1 MSENIK
7 KGIRNWLQ
15 ESPVNYGLSI
25 MADTDHELYAIKN
38 RIWWRGD
45 CNELEQMY
53 QQNSQFADR
62 NKFWAC
68 KSSPGM
74 DMRKLHV
81 GIPSL
86 MVRVLVNI
94 VMNDMN
100 DFEFKD
106 QKNADI
112 WEQIAKENRFN
123 KLMDKALS
131 ETLVVGDGAF
141 KIVINTMAS
150 EYPIIQWY
158 PGDLIDIVH
167 EYGRLKEIVFK
178 TLYEMKGRRYV
189 LHERYGYGY
198 VESNLYV
205 DEKEVPLNAIDET
218 SGLQPRIEYQDK
230 IMLAAPLMVYDSA
243 KFEGRGGS
251 IFDGKLDSF
260 DALDETWS
268 QWMDALRAGRAK
280 TYIPDNLIPRDP
292 ETGAF
297 IKSNPFDN
305 RFIAIGADMS
315 EGTTNKVDTEQPS
328 IPHDSYLASYC
339 TALDLCL
346 QGVISPSTLGIDNKK
361 LDNAEAQ
368 REKEKTTLYTRGN
381 IIGALKETLEEL
393 VSASI
398 NAFNILNGHPVEE
411 VQVDIEWG
419 EYASPSFDSQVE
431 TIAKAKT
438 GGIMSIDRCV
448 EELYGNSMDDHCK
461 AEEIARL
468 KAEQGVEM
476 MEEPSLNL
484 EGVSIEGENSEQNI
498 PPGEGG
504 VPTPPAGGQ

>member
-1 MSENIK
+1 
-7 KGIRNWLQ
+7 
-15 ESPVNYGLSI
+15 
-25 MADTDHELYAIKN
+25 
-38 RIWWRGD
+38 
-45 CNELEQMY
+45 
-53 QQNSQFADR
+53 
-62 NKFWAC
+62 
-68 KSSPGM
+68 
-74 DMRKLHV
+74 
-81 GIPSL
+81 
-86 MVRVLVNI
+86 
-94 VMNDMN
+94 
-100 DFEFKD
+100 
-106 QKNADI
+106 
-112 WEQIAKENRFN
+112 
-123 KLMDKALS
+123 
-131 ETLVVGDGAF
+131 
-141 KIVINTMAS
+141 
-150 EYPIIQWY
+150 
-158 PGDLIDIVH
+158 
-167 EYGRLKEIVFK
+167 VFK
-178 TLYEMKGRRYV
+178 TLYEVKGRRYV
-189 LHERYGYGY
+189 LHEHYGYGY
-198 VESNLYV
+198 VESHLYV

-218 SGLQPRIEYQDK
+218 SGLQTRIEYQDK

-305 RFIAIGADMS
+305 RFVAIGADMS
-315 EGTTNKVDTEQPS
+315 EGGTNKVDTEQPT

-438 GGIMSIDRCV
+438 GGIMSID
-448 EELYGNSMDDHCK
+448 
-461 AEEIARL
+461 ARL

-476 MEEPSLNL
+476 IEEPRLNL
-484 EGVSIEGENSEQNI
+484 EGVSIEGEDYEQNL
-498 PPGEGG
+498 PQN
-504 VPTPPAGGQ
+504 AGGIPAAPTGGQ